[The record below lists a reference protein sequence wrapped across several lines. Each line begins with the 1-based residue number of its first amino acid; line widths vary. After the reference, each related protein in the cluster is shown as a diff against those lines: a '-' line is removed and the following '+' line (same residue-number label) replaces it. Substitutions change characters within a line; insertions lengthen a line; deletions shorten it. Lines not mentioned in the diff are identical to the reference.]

1 MMRRKLQAIRALN
14 DERGVLGMLDQV
26 IDESEPAPT
35 QALSSAVPLRATL
48 AVLVPR
54 HDPVPVPKPESVRRP
69 DRQLAVSGKWAVAS
83 DGMQWILQRRGGV
96 DRRTGL
102 SVWAAVSFVPSTKA
116 VLARCMREK
125 GTPAEDAAR
134 LLAGLGERFSPKIAQ
149 GPVDGSVPLR
159 QAA

>member
-1 MMRRKLQAIRALN
+1 MRGEVR
-14 DERGVLGMLDQV
+14 DEF
-26 IDESEPAPT
+26 EPAPT
-35 QALSSAVPLRATL
+35 QALSSAVPLRAGL

-102 SVWAAVSFVPSTKA
+102 SVLAAGSFVPSAKG
-116 VLARCMREK
+116 VLARFLREK
-125 GTPAEDAAR
+125 GTPAADAAR
-134 LLAGLGERFSPKIAQ
+134 LVAGLRERFAP
-149 GPVDGSVPLR
+149 P
-159 QAA
+159 